1 MALLAQQVVALT
13 GLTPT
18 YSAAAASTTVTCGE
32 RSFLHVKNTNGSS
45 MTVTITCTAKVK
57 GGLPGT
63 DLVVTVPA
71 TTGDKMIGPIT
82 ADPFASAADAVSASI
97 TYSSTTGV
105 TVANLVI

>member
-1 MALLAQQVVALT
+1 MALLAQQVIALS

-45 MTVTITCTAKVK
+45 MAGTITATGQIPGQ
-57 GGLPGT
+57 GGA
-63 DLVVTVPA
+63 DALVVTGPA

-82 ADPFASAADAVSASI
+82 ADLFASAADGVSAAI
-97 TYSSTTGV
+97 TYSSTTSV
-105 TVANLVI
+105 TVASLVI